1 MVFSKFIQ
9 NKNAYDKHMKANRKH
24 MLFSVPLVEDVI
36 FAWGTNTIK
45 HKTGKQYNEAKN
57 DVKRICKN
65 KNWKMV
71 EGGMKELLHGQRWSN
86 TSKFIDYKE

>member
-9 NKNAYDKHMKANRKH
+9 NKNAYDKHIKANRKH

-45 HKTGKQYNEAKN
+45 HKTGKQYNEAK
-57 DVKRICKN
+57 
-65 KNWKMV
+65 M
-71 EGGMKELLHGQRWSN
+71 M
-86 TSKFIDYKE
+86 